1 MVTSDGECLD
11 GTTIQSLNVLG
22 RRLETKRYPLYE
34 RTRLRGKI
42 KEGDICF
49 FYLAGKGEGR
59 HTIIGHSQID
69 KIEYPKDPLEF
80 NDMLGTPV
88 DRYLKMGKINIY
100 DKRILLHDIKE
111 DLTFIK
117 NKQKWGVY
125 FQGGTIMLQK
135 SDAKLIL
142 AKNEVS

>member
-1 MVTSDGECLD
+1 LVTSDGECLD
-11 GTTIQSLNVLG
+11 GTPIRSFNVLG
-22 RRLETKRYPLYE
+22 RRLEAKRYPLYE
-34 RTRLRGKI
+34 GTRLRDKI

-69 KIEYPKDPLEF
+69 KVEFPKDSIEF
-80 NDMLGTPV
+80 NDILGTPV
-88 DRYLKMGKINIY
+88 DRYLRMGKIHIY
-100 DKRILLHDIKE
+100 GKKILLHDIKE

-135 SDAKLIL
+135 TDAKIIL